1 MQTAP
6 ISEVTNLIPNPG
18 SGSARTSAAKDLDAA
33 SGQTAQPKAGNSST
47 PDRRGADND
56 APRPGSAASEAGAAG
71 KKSASRA
78 RTPDAKTKEAA
89 GPNASAR
96 PRGTVAG
103 NEVLGEG
110 RQAAAGAISEAC
122 ARLVFAAVLQ
132 QVGQAQAA
140 QMAGA
145 ATPAAAPGEGVA
157 VPVMGGQGPSVQPLP
172 IQGQMLK
179 IENVVTPSQ
188 MTPTQPQQSPQATP
202 AQVPEQPPLLAS
214 AEAKPNQTLSNG
226 GTSSNGQPT
235 PAPEAKT
242 PEAALKPESPAE
254 HPAVAVPVKVGQG
267 TSVQPLPNQGQ
278 MLKIEN
284 AVAPSQVTPTQPQ
297 QSPQATPAQVPEQP
311 PLLASAEAQPNQ
323 TLSNGGTSSNGQP
336 TPAPEAKTP
345 EAALKPAAPMEH
357 PAVAATV
364 APLQGQQ
371 QATAANAAAPDH
383 SKVVEA
389 YKTGQKQNGRREP
402 ASTASTQAGKLNQTQ
417 TAHGDAAAA
426 SRAADGAASV
436 QSQTAGAQ
444 GPVNQASDHPLVKAA
459 EASIQNAPRGTP
471 QTELA
476 QQTAE
481 TPVAD
486 QIVQSIRAAGVREN
500 QQIVVNLTP
509 PELGKVRV
517 TLRSSGHEIRGVL
530 EADNPDTLRRLER
543 EAAGLTQRLGDAGL
557 DVRRMD
563 VVMTR
568 QDGQATSQN
577 PNARGDGSGQQPD
590 AGSGSTS
597 RAAPAAGQGSPE
609 ETTAAGMD
617 VVTSG
622 SINVRI

>member
-6 ISEVTNLIPNPG
+6 ISEATNLIPNSG
-18 SGSARTSAAKDLDAA
+18 SGSPRTSVARDLDTA
-33 SGQTAQPKAGNSST
+33 SGQTTQPEAGNSTT
-47 PDRRGADND
+47 PDRRRADNE
-56 APRPGSAASEAGAAG
+56 APRPGSAASEAGAAD

-78 RTPDAKTKEAA
+78 RTPGAKTKEAA
-89 GPNASAR
+89 GPNTSAR

-103 NEVLGEG
+103 NEVPAEG
-110 RQAAAGAISEAC
+110 RQAAAGVISEAC

-188 MTPTQPQQSPQATP
+188 
-202 AQVPEQPPLLAS
+202 
-214 AEAKPNQTLSNG
+214 
-226 GTSSNGQPT
+226 
-235 PAPEAKT
+235 
-242 PEAALKPESPAE
+242 
-254 HPAVAVPVKVGQG
+254 
-267 TSVQPLPNQGQ
+267 
-278 MLKIEN
+278 
-284 AVAPSQVTPTQPQ
+284 VTPTQPQ
-297 QSPQATPAQVPEQP
+297 QSPQATPAQVPEQAP
-311 PLLASAEAQPNQ
+311 EQAPLLVSTEAQPNQ
-323 TLSNGGTSSNGQP
+323 TRSNSGIGGSQQP
-336 TPAPEAKTP
+336 TPAAEAKP
-345 EAALKPAAPMEH
+345 LEAVLDPTAPAEH

-364 APLQGQQ
+364 SPLQGQQ
-371 QATAANAAAPDH
+371 QAAAASVAAPDH
-383 SKVVEA
+383 GKVVET

-402 ASTASTQAGKLNQTQ
+402 ASTAPTQAGKLNQTQ

-436 QSQTAGAQ
+436 HSQTTVAE
-444 GPVNQASDHPLVKAA
+444 GPANQASDHPLVKAA
-459 EASIQNAPRGTP
+459 EASVQNASRGTP
-471 QTELA
+471 QAEQT
-476 QQTAE
+476 QQAAE

-486 QIVQSIRAAGVREN
+486 QIVQSIRAAGARVN

-568 QDGQATSQN
+568 QDGQAASQN
-577 PNARGDGSGQQPD
+577 PHARDGSRQHPD
-590 AGSGSTS
+590 AGSDSTS
-597 RAAPAAGQGSPE
+597 RAAPASGGGSPE

-617 VVTSG
+617 AVTSG